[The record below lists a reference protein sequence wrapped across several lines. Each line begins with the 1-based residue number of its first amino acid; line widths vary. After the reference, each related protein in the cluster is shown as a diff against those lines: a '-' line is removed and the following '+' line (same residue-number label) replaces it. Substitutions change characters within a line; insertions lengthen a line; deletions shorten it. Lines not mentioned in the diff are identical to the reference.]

1 MCEKHVQ
8 YYKRFEE
15 ENSAAI
21 AMAEHPKDP
30 ELIMD
35 YLFKRQSADLLEDVI
50 LIERILQARPERINE
65 DLVRPDGSTIWLFGR
80 WVSSLHLAAKRYP
93 DEQKRFSEKVE
104 FAYSRLP
111 EILPPKKQIAV
122 VNLAQA
128 AFAYAKFDKSVKL
141 YEKIEKWQPDY
152 SFEYGAALFECGL
165 AEKALAEF
173 SRLGFSKLT
182 SPRPRL
188 EYLIKVLEST
198 GRQQEA
204 DEFRLKDEER
214 RREVTAGSQQV
225 PPLPKEFLDKF
236 NQLYDLEKEIISLRF
251 GLRMEPRRFHSEPM
265 TYRNLAAHYFGKDE
279 VFVQHIEEIAIAKL
293 GFDTKYLMSLRH
305 PGYEHDESAPL
316 DRVLE
321 LSDVFRNKY
330 WKEEH

>member
-1 MCEKHVQ
+1 M
-8 YYKRFEE
+8 
-15 ENSAAI
+15 
-21 AMAEHPKDP
+21 
-30 ELIMD
+30 
-35 YLFKRQSADLLEDVI
+35 
-50 LIERILQARPERINE
+50 
-65 DLVRPDGSTIWLFGR
+65 ST
-80 WVSSLHLAAKRYP
+80 AAK
-93 DEQKRFSEKVE
+93 KRSVASVHDVCGMVE
-104 FAYSRLP
+104 FAISV
-111 EILPPKKQIAV
+111 IAEL
-122 VNLAQA
+122 NQSNKDGSFRDLAEA
-128 AFAYAKFDKSVKL
+128 AFACKRFDRCVEL
-141 YEKIEKWQPDY
+141 YEKIENWQPGY